1 MDVWRHTGAVGG
13 LWCARRW
20 SREEELLGR
29 VKLPAYCRRRC
40 CCLWSST
47 GHSREADADAHCLF
61 VRCRLKKW
69 STVAVAAA
77 SDRSFDFGRDRG
89 YIVLDHW
96 WINKGLTIL
105 PDVLKWVV
113 VTFTHICEAFFHGVA
128 DFKWIYNKKIKD
140 LVKSG
145 FVCGLSVKSG
155 MMDDPKEWYSLV
167 NCPLIVRKIS
177 AIVNLI
183 SSCVYAFGGITA
195 QPRDKMFKNNTS
207 DLNIKYLK
215 LEITNCLMEIEYR
228 KMDYLKS
235 QLHSTKLPDL
245 LKIRL
250 SNEIL

>member
-1 MDVWRHTGAVGG
+1 
-13 LWCARRW
+13 
-20 SREEELLGR
+20 
-29 VKLPAYCRRRC
+29 
-40 CCLWSST
+40 
-47 GHSREADADAHCLF
+47 
-61 VRCRLKKW
+61 
-69 STVAVAAA
+69 
-77 SDRSFDFGRDRG
+77 
-89 YIVLDHW
+89 
-96 WINKGLTIL
+96 
-105 PDVLKWVV
+105 
-113 VTFTHICEAFFHGVA
+113 
-128 DFKWIYNKKIKD
+128 
-140 LVKSG
+140 
-145 FVCGLSVKSG
+145 